1 MRSARRRDQR
11 GYALLL
17 VFAMA
22 AAVAVMLYLE
32 MPRVAFEH
40 QRNKEGLL
48 VERGEEYVRAIEL
61 FVRKNGKYPQ
71 TVEELESF
79 QNLRYLRRRYK
90 DPMTG
95 SEEWRL
101 VHVDAAG
108 QFVDSLV
115 HKREEQKKESAP
127 SILSSNIVG
136 IGESAQLLQRPGEG
150 GSPALQRRASDRII
164 PGTPGAPPVQEE
176 SDSGTPQEESRSGP
190 PPPGAQGNQPFEPV
204 TPGMPGT
211 QPPGFQPGA
220 SGAAPGAMQP
230 PGFPTQPVSSQQG
243 GMMGQPIQQS
253 ASGFGFGGAPQPA
266 AGRPATGST
275 GGFGQP
281 GFPQGGAS
289 PGAFGPQGSQPG
301 FGQGGFGPPGF
312 GQTGG
317 SSFGGMAGAQGGAP
331 NQAIQAIRNLLTNPR
346 GAPQGVG
353 VPGQGGA
360 ALGGGL
366 VGVASKMDQEGIRI
380 YNEKTNYKE
389 WEFLFDA
396 KKAMEKA
403 GAGGRLPGGGAGQQ
417 AAPGQPARPAQGGFG
432 SSAIQGSFGG
442 MSGGTPAP
450 SRPSSGGSSGF
461 GFGGGGFGSSGAGGS
476 ASPGTSRPSP
486 GGFGSGSVQQPAPR
500 PGPGRQ

>member
-1 MRSARRRDQR
+1 MRGARHRNQR

-115 HKREEQKKESAP
+115 HKREEQKKESGP

-136 IGESAQLLQRPGEG
+136 IGESAQVLQRPGEG

-164 PGTPGAPPVQEE
+164 PGTPGAPPAQEE
-176 SDSGTPQEESRSGP
+176 EAPQEESRSGP
-190 PPPGAQGNQPFEPV
+190 PLPGAQGVQPFEPV
-204 TPGMPGT
+204 TPAIPGT
-211 QPPGFQPGA
+211 QPPGTQPPGLQPGA
-220 SGAAPGAMQP
+220 PGAAPGAMQP

-243 GMMGQPIQQS
+243 GMMGQPIQQGGP
-253 ASGFGFGGAPQPA
+253 AFGFGGAPQPA
-266 AGRPATGST
+266 SGRTST
-275 GGFGQP
+275 GPASGFGQS
-281 GFPQGGAS
+281 GFAQGGAS
-289 PGAFGPQGSQPG
+289 PGGFGPTG
-301 FGQGGFGPPGF
+301 FGQSGGGA
-312 GQTGG
+312 
-317 SSFGGMAGAQGGAP
+317 FGGMAGAQGGAP
-331 NQAIQAIRNLLTNPR
+331 NQAIQAIRNILTNPR

-366 VGVASKMDQEGIRI
+366 VGVASKKDQEGIRI

-403 GAGGRLPGGGAGQQ
+403 GAGGRLPGAGAGQQ
-417 AAPGQPARPAQGGFG
+417 AAPGQPGRPAQGGFG
-432 SSAIQGSFGG
+432 ASGVQSSFGG

-461 GFGGGGFGSSGAGGS
+461 GFGGGSFGSGGGFGSSGAGAGSGGS